1 MKRAVYSYCSWKQK
15 GRWAMTK
22 EIQIREVRIGSGQP
36 KICVPMTGKDRSALL
51 EEAGRIRDIKA
62 DLAEWR
68 ADFYE
73 GLSHEESLPDMLR
86 EIRNALGEIPLIL
99 PSALFQKA
107 EMRKFLKR
115 NMKIYTDSS
124 RKRKCRPD
132 RYRVFFS

>member
-1 MKRAVYSYCSWKQK
+1 
-15 GRWAMTK
+15 MTK

-86 EIRNALGEIPLIL
+86 EIRNALGEIPLIFTIRTV
-99 PSALFQKA
+99 SEGGNA
-107 EMRKFLKR
+107 EISEKEYEKYSKVIISCCVHNILL
-115 NMKIYTDSS
+115 YTI
-124 RKRKCRPD
+124 
-132 RYRVFFS
+132 

>member
-1 MKRAVYSYCSWKQK
+1 
-15 GRWAMTK
+15 MTK

-51 EEAGRIRDIKA
+51 EEAGRIREVKA

-86 EIRNALGEIPLIL
+86 EIRNALGEIPLIFTIRTV
-99 PSALFQKA
+99 SEGGNA
-107 EMRKFLKR
+107 EISEK
-115 NMKIYTDSS
+115 
-124 RKRKCRPD
+124 
-132 RYRVFFS
+132 

>member
-1 MKRAVYSYCSWKQK
+1 
-15 GRWAMTK
+15 MTK

-51 EEAGRIRDIKA
+51 EEAGRIREVKA

-99 PSALFQKA
+99 PSALFQKEEIA
-107 EMRKFLKR
+107 E
-115 NMKIYTDSS
+115 IY
-124 RKRKCRPD
+124 
-132 RYRVFFS
+132 